1 MTLDDWL
8 AANCRYLEEA
18 VQDLPAKGDLPPF
31 FAAMKD
37 GMPIVVGLDFRSL
50 DKALAVNLFQAVLKR
65 AGADQYAIIA
75 AAWYVRVRH
84 DENVGATF
92 RQLDREGT
100 GGAYKDQRRECYQ
113 VVVGDRERSLGAL
126 FDVERDYKGKIRRL
140 IRQSGT
146 PKDMFGR
153 MVDLLVPQTRH

>member
-8 AANCRYLEEA
+8 AANCRYLDAA

-37 GMPIVVGLDFRSL
+37 GMPLVVGLDFPRL
-50 DKALAVNLFQAVLKR
+50 DKALAISLFQAVLRR
-65 AGADQYAIIA
+65 AEADQYAIIV
-75 AAWYVRVRH
+75 AAWYVKVRR
-84 DENVGATF
+84 DQNFGATF

-100 GGAYKDQRRECYQ
+100 GGAYKDQRRECYH
-113 VVVGDRERSLGAL
+113 VVVGDCERSLAAL
-126 FDVERDYKGKIRRL
+126 YDVERDYKGKIRRL
-140 IRQSGT
+140 IRQPGIM
-146 PKDMFGR
+146 PDHIGR